1 MIYIVQRERCV
12 ESDGYY
18 YTTENDICG
27 VYEDEESAC
36 KCLRDIVTETH
47 SETDPPSYGKYK
59 TIHGINYDTEV
70 VYEPDSEHWDKFWV
84 ESYVPGWRTSKYFR
98 KRMNINASENT

>member
-1 MIYIVQRERCV
+1 MIYIVQRERCI

-27 VYEDEESAC
+27 VYEDEEA
-36 KCLRDIVTETH
+36 
-47 SETDPPSYGKYK
+47 PSYGRYK
-59 TIHGINYDTEV
+59 TINGINYDTEV

-84 ESYVPGWRTSKYFR
+84 ESYVPGWRTPKYFR
-98 KRMNINASENT
+98 KRTNINATENT

>member
-27 VYEDEESAC
+27 VYEDEMSAC
-36 KCLRDIVTETH
+36 KCLKEIVTETH
-47 SETDPPSYGKYK
+47 PETDEPSHGRYK
-59 TIHGINYDTEV
+59 TIHGVCYDTEV
-70 VYEPDSEHWDKFWV
+70 VYEPDDEHWDKFWV
-84 ESYVPGWRTSKYFR
+84 ESYIPGCRSAKYFR
-98 KRMNINASENT
+98 KRMKINATKNT